1 MEIVGF
7 IFFLVLF
14 VSIGLFSAR
23 QASEEGADYLLA
35 GRTVSPVLTALSA
48 AATKNSGYMFIGL
61 MGYVYTHGL
70 SAIWLVFGFFFGDLV
85 AYTFVHK
92 RLRAAAEDTGA
103 LSFAELL
110 GRWNGGDYKRLR
122 AVVGLVT
129 LVFLTTYAAAQFN
142 SGGKALHVL
151 FDWHYNAGAII
162 GAGLILVYCFVGG
175 LRASIWTDAGQSIL
189 MMGAMWLLLFAAIS
203 GAGGWSGFTGQLD
216 AISPTYLD
224 FGSERFGGV
233 GAMLLFGFGWL
244 FNGLGVT
251 GQPQVMVRFMAL
263 DDTNNT
269 RKTGIYYFVWTG
281 VFLASTFVVGLAT
294 RLYIGG
300 EAGFDAE
307 LALPTL
313 AGTLLPGMAVGVV
326 IGGVFAAAMS
336 TTDSQVLSCSAV
348 LSEDF
353 KLAQGVK
360 GKRIA
365 TLIVTVSALLIGI
378 FASAN
383 VFTLVIFAW
392 SALACSIGPLVII
405 HALGRRPAEW
415 VALTMMAVGLSVA
428 LLWREFGLT
437 SITYEGL
444 PGIGA
449 ALLTY
454 WILSGFSEEAKRAKI
469 TTTN

>member
-1 MEIVGF
+1 MELLGFLFFILVFVG
-7 IFFLVLF
+7 
-14 VSIGLFSAR
+14 IGLWSSRRA
-23 QASEEGADYLLA
+23 GDTGTDYLLA
-35 GRTVSPVLTALSA
+35 GQTVSPVLTALSA

-61 MGYVYTHGL
+61 MGYVYTYGL

-85 AYTFVHK
+85 AYSFVHK
-92 RLRAAAEDTGA
+92 RLRAATEETGA

-110 GRWNGGDYKRLR
+110 GKWHGGDYKRLR
-122 AVVGLVT
+122 AVVGLLT
-129 LVFLTTYAAAQFN
+129 IVFLTTYAAAQFN

-151 FDWHYNAGAII
+151 FGWHYNAGAVI
-162 GAGLILVYCFVGG
+162 GAGVILVYCFVGG
-175 LRASIWTDAGQSIL
+175 LRASIWTDAAQSIL
-189 MMGAMWLLLFAAIS
+189 MMGAMLMLLVAAIS
-203 GAGGWSGFTGQLD
+203 GAGGLSGFGEKLD

-224 FGSERFGGV
+224 FGTERFGGV
-233 GAMLLFGFGWL
+233 GAMFLFGFGWL

-263 DDTNNT
+263 DDSENT
-269 RKTGIYYFVWTG
+269 RKTGIYYFIWTG
-281 VFLASTFVVGLAT
+281 LFLASTFVVGLAT

-300 EAGFDAE
+300 DTGFDAE

-313 AGTLLPGMAVGVV
+313 AGNLLPGMAVGIV

-353 KLAQGVK
+353 KLAEGVK
-360 GKRIA
+360 GKRLA
-365 TLIVTVSALLIGI
+365 TLVVTISALLIGI
-378 FASAN
+378 FATAN

-392 SALACSIGPLVII
+392 SALACTIGPIVII

-415 VALTMMAVGLSVA
+415 VALAMMAVGLTVA
-428 LLWREFGLT
+428 LLWREYGLT

-454 WILSGFSEEAKRAKI
+454 ALLTPMAQRQAQ
-469 TTTN
+469 